1 MASYIILANFTDQ
14 GARAI
19 KETVQRAEAAQKR
32 GAEHGVNV
40 KSLHWT
46 LGQYDIVMEVDAK
59 DEASL
64 AAFGLSVAS
73 LGNVRMQTLRAFTA
87 DEMKANIA
95 KMR

>member
-19 KETVQRAEAAQKR
+19 KDTVQRAEAAQKR
-32 GAEHGVNV
+32 GAEHGVSV
-40 KSLHWT
+40 KSIHWT

-64 AAFGLSVAS
+64 AAFGPSVAS
-73 LGNVRMQTLRAFTA
+73 LGNERMQTLRAFTA

-95 KMR
+95 KMG